1 MAPEIKIKP
10 KNNNDV
16 IGHSSDVMVLERKW
30 ERRKKMA
37 GKEKKRRKKY
47 ADVIIF

>member
-16 IGHSSDVMVLERKW
+16 IGHSSDVMALERKW
-30 ERRKKMA
+30 ERRR
-37 GKEKKRRKKY
+37 KKRDAKNMLT
-47 ADVIIF
+47 